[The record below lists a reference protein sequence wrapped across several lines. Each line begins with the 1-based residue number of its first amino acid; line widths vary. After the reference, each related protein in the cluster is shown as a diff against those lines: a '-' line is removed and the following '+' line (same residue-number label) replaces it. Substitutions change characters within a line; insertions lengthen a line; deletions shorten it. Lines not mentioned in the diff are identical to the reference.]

1 MDWDNLRI
9 FLELAR
15 GRRLMDAAER
25 LGIDYSTVSR
35 RIRRFEAE
43 LGTQLFD
50 RNNQGYTLTAQGQHL
65 VEYAESVEATLHQ
78 AQERL
83 TGHNASLSG
92 QIRLACTEGFGTHF
106 LAAQLAHFCALH
118 PHITLDLLPLSRFV
132 NLPKREADIAITIER
147 PDSGNYAV
155 VKLCDYHLKLYGGPD
170 YLRRRGPIATAA
182 DLGGHDFIGYVDDL
196 VFSEELRYLEQ
207 IVPAERVSYRSTN
220 VVAQCWAVRQGTALA
235 VLPCFLASPFAD
247 LVPVLEDQ
255 VLFKR
260 SFWLVVPEERH
271 SLARIK
277 ALRQFLKDAVE
288 RNRAFLLGDSRDM
301 VTPDR
306 PASPSVVSP

>member
-35 RIRRFEAE
+35 RIRRFEQE

-50 RNNQGYTLTAQGQHL
+50 RNNQGYTLTAQGLHL
-65 VEYAESVEATLHQ
+65 VEYAEKVEAIVHL
-78 AQERL
+78 AQEKL
-83 TGHNASLSG
+83 TGHNSALSG

-106 LAAQLAHFCALH
+106 LAAQLAHFCARH
-118 PHITLDLLPLSRFV
+118 PHITLDFLPLSRFV
-132 NLPKREADIAITIER
+132 NLPKREADMAISIER
-147 PDSGNYAV
+147 PDSGNYAIA
-155 VKLCDYHLKLYGGPD
+155 KLCDYHLKLYASPA
-170 YLRRRGPIATAA
+170 YLAERGPITAA
-182 DLGGHDFIGYVDDL
+182 SDLQNHTFIGYVDDL

-207 IVPAERVSYRSTN
+207 IVTADRVSYRSTN
-220 VVAQCWAVRQGTALA
+220 VVAQCSAVRQGTGLA
-235 VLPCFLASPFAD
+235 VLPCFLASPHAD

-260 SFWLVVPEERH
+260 SFWLVTPEERH
-271 SLARIK
+271 NLARIK
-277 ALRQFLKDAVE
+277 ALRQFVKDVAE
-288 RNRAFLLGDSRDM
+288 RNRAFFLGESREM

-306 PASPSVVSP
+306 PASPQ

>member
-1 MDWDNLRI
+1 MDWDNLRV

-15 GRRLMDAAER
+15 GKKLMDAAER

-50 RNNQGYTLTAQGQHL
+50 RDNQGYTLTAQGQQL

-83 TGHNASLSG
+83 TGHNAALSG
-92 QIRLACTEGFGTHF
+92 QIRLACTEGFGTQF
-106 LAAQLAHFCALH
+106 LAPQLAHFCARH

-132 NLPKREADIAITIER
+132 NLPKREADMAVTIER
-147 PDSGNYAV
+147 PASGNCAV
-155 VKLCDYHLKLYGGPD
+155 VKLCDYHLRLYASPAYLDRHGPVSS
-170 YLRRRGPIATAA
+170 AA
-182 DLGGHDFIGYVDDL
+182 ELTRHRFIGYVDDL

-207 IVPAERVSYRSTN
+207 IVPAENVSYRSTN
-220 VVAQCWAVRQGTALA
+220 VVAQAWAARQGTGLA
-235 VLPCFLASPFAD
+235 VLPCFLASPFSD
-247 LVPVLEDQ
+247 LVPVLADQ
-255 VLFKR
+255 VLFRR

-271 SLARIK
+271 ALARIK

-288 RNRAFLLGDSRDM
+288 RNRAFLMGDSRDM
-301 VTPDR
+301 VTPDG
-306 PASPSVVSP
+306 PASL

>member
-15 GRRLMDAAER
+15 GRKLMDAAER

-35 RIRRFEAE
+35 RIRRFETE
-43 LGTQLFD
+43 LGTLLFD
-50 RNNQGYTLTAQGQHL
+50 RTNQGYTLTAQGQQL
-65 VEYAESVEATLHQ
+65 VEYAEAVEATMHQ

-83 TGHNASLSG
+83 TGHNAALSG

-132 NLPKREADIAITIER
+132 NLPKREADMAITIER

-155 VKLCDYHLKLYGGPD
+155 LKLCDYHLRLYASPAYLERAGPLTSPSQLID
-170 YLRRRGPIATAA
+170 
-182 DLGGHDFIGYVDDL
+182 HNFIGYVDDL

-220 VVAQCWAVRQGTALA
+220 VVAQCWAARQGTALA

-247 LVPVLEDQ
+247 LVPVLTEQ

-271 SLARIK
+271 NLARIK

-288 RNRAFLLGDSRDM
+288 RNRAFLLGESRDM
-301 VTPDR
+301 AAPF
-306 PASPSVVSP
+306 